1 MSVEEGERMTN
12 PHMLKL
18 IRYLEDNGYR
28 YEDDVNMSTVY
39 FSKMFNNTEWIFA
52 LTEPHDGNK
61 KRWLLR
67 AEEHTR
73 FDKWGNASFEQFYD
87 SVDEFIKCALIHLDN
102 HINY

>member
-1 MSVEEGERMTN
+1 MTN

-18 IRYLEDNGYR
+18 IKYLEDNGYQ

-61 KRWLLR
+61 NRWVLR
-67 AEEHTR
+67 AEDSMYLDR
-73 FDKWGNASFEQFYD
+73 WSGASFERFYD
-87 SVDEFIKCALIHLDN
+87 SVGEFIECALIHLNN